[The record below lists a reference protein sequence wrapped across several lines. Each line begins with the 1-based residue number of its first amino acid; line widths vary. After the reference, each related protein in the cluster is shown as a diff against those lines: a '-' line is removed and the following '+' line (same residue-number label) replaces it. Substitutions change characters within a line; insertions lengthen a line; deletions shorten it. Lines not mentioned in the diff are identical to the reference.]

1 MHGPLLLDLLAFMS
15 DEPRFSRLRLLSL
28 GLLAPL
34 AVLLTGCGGP
44 NLIERLSIGNW
55 GFWGTVIIVLDLV
68 ALVDLLG
75 DGTRSTTSTVVW
87 ALLIV
92 FAPVLGVILYCI
104 FGRE

>member
-1 MHGPLLLDLLAFMS
+1 MLTENRPFSLRPLLLAA
-15 DEPRFSRLRLLSL
+15 
-28 GLLAPL
+28 LAPL
-34 AVLLTGCGGP
+34 TVLLTGCGGP
-44 NLIERLSIGNW
+44 NLLDRLGAANW
-55 GFWGTVIIVLDLV
+55 GLWGTIIIVLDLV

-92 FAPVLGVILYCI
+92 FFPVGGVILYFL